1 MTKTLT
7 AAAMILLLAP
17 SMALAQHRAGD
28 AALGAVSGAVVLGP
42 IGAVAGAFIGY
53 SAGPSIARSWG
64 IDRSG
69 SARQRRQA
77 SKERVRGAR
86 AEIVGAINR
95 PAAARVERDA
105 RVATTRNEAS
115 SAAPS
120 ARPSAPVGDDNTTGA
135 DTRVSS
141 VFGGGEKS
149 DGSRMMPQRRL
160 RVASAAIHIALPHA

>member
-1 MTKTLT
+1 MTKTLI

-17 SMALAQHRAGD
+17 SVAFAQHRAGD

-69 SARQRRQA
+69 SSRQRRQA

-86 AEIVGAINR
+86 AEIVGATK

-105 RVATTRNEAS
+105 RVATTRNDAS

-120 ARPSAPVGDDNTTGA
+120 AKPSAP
-135 DTRVSS
+135 S
-141 VFGGGEKS
+141 VTSTPPVQTLE
-149 DGSRMMPQRRL
+149 
-160 RVASAAIHIALPHA
+160 